1 MGVLP
6 LTSISYTSEK
16 VTKREGI
23 APLDERSPRVLHARS
38 RHRFSIPS
46 GVAGTNLR
54 KTARYAGKN
63 CDPLHSGTKVSNA
76 RLGETHHYR
85 DHEGQNQSHTN
96 WHNLTFYDNLAEL
109 ALTYEQGENIFVE
122 GTLQQRKFTP
132 KDGVTRTVHEVIVR
146 SSVGAMVF
154 RSGEK
159 VRRCILAYEAI
170 AIPEATEKRG
180 TRS

>member
-1 MGVLP
+1 MQKNRIELCGFLAAQPEMRYLP
-6 LTSISYTSEK
+6 
-16 VTKREGI
+16 
-23 APLDERSPRVLHARS
+23 
-38 RHRFSIPS
+38 
-46 GVAGTNLR
+46 
-54 KTARYAGKN
+54 
-63 CDPLHSGTKVSNA
+63 SGTKVSNA